1 MAQPLLEEWTRLI
14 GEASEDYASS
24 ISSTSDGYIYL
35 VGHTDSDLDGKINS
49 GNEDA
54 YIVKYNAY
62 GYKLWTNLI
71 GGAGSDTARSVSSS
85 SGGSIYTVGFTENNL
100 DAQINSGG
108 FDTFITK
115 FNPDGSKS
123 WTKLI
128 GGSGQDYGWSSSIT
142 NDQSIYIVG
151 DTDSNLDG
159 QANRGEADA
168 FITKFNPDGS
178 KLWTKLIGGAST
190 DGAHS
195 VSTASDGSIY
205 IVGYTFS
212 NLEGQKN
219 GGGSDA
225 FLAKFNSNGSM
236 AWLKLNGGPAEE
248 YGWSVS
254 TAYDGSIY
262 MVGTT
267 DGNIDGQ
274 TSNGESDAFITKFN
288 SDGSKAWTKLIGGT
302 SGDYGLSSS
311 TTSDGSVYLAGY
323 TDGNI
328 DGQINNS
335 ENNDIFI
342 TKFSSNGTKEWTKLL
357 GYTSSDYASS
367 IANGSDGSIYV
378 AGDTDND
385 LGMQTNSGGSDAF
398 IIKMSIVGAT
408 NNVDSGQ
415 VYYNPVSANMLGAW
429 NLYRVD
435 NSVTASD
442 IVSQWFGTFASANQQ
457 IQDVSELLIMDILA
471 STWQDGVQI
480 NRAAKATDAGGKIE
494 AKQINYSSGEV
505 AGSVVSGGTGNDDI
519 KGYAGWDFLDGGAGD
534 DLIHGGNGRDI
545 ISGGAGRDELHGDF
559 GWNTYKSERDGVS
572 DLIAVK
578 SDHYLVNWLYG
589 KAGNSPNGEK
599 SDIIEGLD
607 SIDKIKL
614 IGVDT
619 SEITFAANISAKGV
633 TGIGIYGK
641 GILEALYTG
650 GDLTVSQI
658 TQMTSGDASA
668 AAMSNSVNAY
678 GVW

>member
-35 VGHTDSDLDGKINS
+35 VGHTDSDLDGQINS

-429 NLYRVD
+429 KLYRVD

-442 IVSQWFGTFASANQQ
+442 IVSQWFGTFASNNQQ
-457 IQDVSELLIMDILA
+457 IQDVSELLIMDIFA

-650 GDLTVSQI
+650 GDLTLGQI

-668 AAMSNSVNAY
+668 AAMSNSVNSY
-678 GVW
+678 GTW